1 MHMKRFIFMAAT
13 AMIAATSAWSDTVT
27 TEAELRAALVG
38 EYINIE
44 LGADITLSS
53 YWLITRGQIV
63 TLDLNGHTLRRS
75 GLTAADRNGHV
86 IEVDTGGS
94 LTINDDSSTQTG
106 TITGGWAIN
115 GGGICNYGYVAIN
128 GGTITGCK
136 ADDGGAIK
144 NNDGA
149 ELGIGGG
156 VITNCTSA
164 TNGGAISNFGMATM
178 SGATIRGNTAKG
190 RGGAIWTSGYL
201 DIGTA
206 TITGNQAKELGGGIY
221 YANGS
226 TGVLN
231 GTVISGNS
239 SPEGGG
245 LNVEQTANITFYDP
259 VITDNTSTVFGGG
272 GITNYG
278 TLDIDGLTVTGNTC
292 PTEGGGIWNNGTL
305 KMKGTVTVQDNARIS
320 GLTNN
325 VYLRSDHVINVTGS
339 LGNSRIGL
347 TVQGNNGV
355 ATSGLRSNGN
365 ISNFTNDRAE
375 ITNLAI
381 VSGQVKIT
389 PKSDGIYYVE
399 RGWDNENKR
408 VTETLKVR
416 AIDDNITELDNVK
429 VDENYHGPIY
439 KIEKSG
445 WFFISGNKRN
455 LRYYSIRV
463 MEGIEAHLILCD
475 GGYLHIDRAI
485 ILYNNSTLSIY
496 GQLEDTGTIEN
507 DPKTFG
513 IGRSSIYDEA
523 NTLNIHGG
531 TIKATGAEYSAGIG
545 GFEYSNG
552 ITVNIYGGNVKAT
565 GGAYAAGIG
574 SGYQGRQNHSSGG
587 TTTIYGGYVEA
598 RGGELGAGIGAG
610 EDCNGGTVSIHGGT
624 VYAYGGNDGAGIGC
638 GQDRWGGTHA
648 GTITITGGHVYAYG
662 NDVAAGIGAGEDA
675 DMGNI
680 TITGGIVEA
689 HGGGGESW
697 AMAIATDDDN
707 EGVNS
712 ITLGDNMMVSS
723 ERDFTHPERI
733 DAVKGRQD
741 VIVKPCEHNGAT
753 YTVNGTTA
761 NGTHTMHCTY
771 CKYGPTE
778 THTFVNG
785 TCSVCHVSGSTST
798 VSIYLPEKVG
808 DSYTDGHYASTPRTQ
823 TLVTGST
830 FDLPAPPVTY
840 LPSGVIFAGWR
851 VGTPDG
857 LGITSY
863 WVGDNEQVLEP
874 GTSYTVSAD
883 VSLTARYT
891 GINISLANDA
901 SNSETLYDYNGKIAQ
916 TVTLADRTL
925 YKDGTWNTLCLS
937 FDINDFSGTPLEGA
951 TVMTLSNSTGFNA
964 STGTLT
970 LDFVSANTI
979 QAGHAYIV
987 KWETTGDPIV
997 NPTFT
1002 SVTIS
1007 NEDPA
1012 DQSVV
1017 SSDGRVQFRGIYN
1030 PTNIYTAA
1038 KKSLYLG
1045 DDNKLHSPDADMTLN
1060 AFRAY
1065 FQLASTSEGTGDV
1078 NDDGRIT
1085 IADVT
1090 ALVNI
1095 ILGKDTAYN
1104 FEVADVN
1111 GDGTI
1116 TIADVTAL
1124 VNIILG
1130 KDSIILNTVT
1140 VDGAAGITFE

>member
-1 MHMKRFIFMAAT
+1 M
-13 AMIAATSAWSDTVT
+13 
-27 TEAELRAALVG
+27 
-38 EYINIE
+38 
-44 LGADITLSS
+44 
-53 YWLITRGQIV
+53 
-63 TLDLNGHTLRRS
+63 
-75 GLTAADRNGHV
+75 
-86 IEVDTGGS
+86 
-94 LTINDDSSTQTG
+94 
-106 TITGGWAIN
+106 
-115 GGGICNYGYVAIN
+115 
-128 GGTITGCK
+128 
-136 ADDGGAIK
+136 
-144 NNDGA
+144 
-149 ELGIGGG
+149 
-156 VITNCTSA
+156 
-164 TNGGAISNFGMATM
+164 
-178 SGATIRGNTAKG
+178 
-190 RGGAIWTSGYL
+190 
-201 DIGTA
+201 
-206 TITGNQAKELGGGIY
+206 
-221 YANGS
+221 
-226 TGVLN
+226 
-231 GTVISGNS
+231 
-239 SPEGGG
+239 
-245 LNVEQTANITFYDP
+245 
-259 VITDNTSTVFGGG
+259 
-272 GITNYG
+272 
-278 TLDIDGLTVTGNTC
+278 
-292 PTEGGGIWNNGTL
+292 
-305 KMKGTVTVQDNARIS
+305 
-320 GLTNN
+320 
-325 VYLRSDHVINVTGS
+325 
-339 LGNSRIGL
+339 
-347 TVQGNNGV
+347 
-355 ATSGLRSNGN
+355 
-365 ISNFTNDRAE
+365 
-375 ITNLAI
+375 
-381 VSGQVKIT
+381 
-389 PKSDGIYYVE
+389 
-399 RGWDNENKR
+399 
-408 VTETLKVR
+408 
-416 AIDDNITELDNVK
+416 K

-455 LRYYSIRV
+455 LRYYSIHV

-485 ILYNNSTLSIY
+485 ILYNNATLSIY

-507 DPKTFG
+507 DPKTYC
-513 IGRSSIYDEA
+513 IGRSTIYDEA

-574 SGYQGRQNHSSGG
+574 SGYQGRTNHSSGG

-771 CKYGPTE
+771 CKYSPTE
-778 THTFVNG
+778 RHTFVNG

-863 WVGDNEQVLEP
+863 WMDDNEQVLEP

-883 VSLTARYT
+883 VSLTARYK

-916 TVTLADRTL
+916 TVTLAGRTL
-925 YKDGTWNTLCLS
+925 YKDGAWNTLSLP
-937 FDINDFSGTPLEGA
+937 FDVNITVGPLAGDNVEA
-951 TVMTLSNSTGFNA
+951 MTLNNTTSNLED
-964 STGTLT
+964 GTLT
-970 LDFVSANTI
+970 LNFDPVATTIPAGTPFIIRWDNKGTTLTEDDLVFSGAVISNANNNAT
-979 QAGHAYIV
+979 
-987 KWETTGDPIV
+987 V
-997 NPTFT
+997 NGVITFT
-1002 SVTIS
+1002 GTYAPVTIG
-1007 NEDPA
+1007 
-1012 DQSVV
+1012 
-1017 SSDGRVQFRGIYN
+1017 SDGDN
-1030 PTNIYTAA
+1030 T
-1038 KKSLYLG
+1038 KLYLG
-1045 DDNKLHSPDADMTLN
+1045 SGNTLYYPSLAMTIGCQ
-1060 AFRAY
+1060 RAY
-1065 FQLASTSEGTGDV
+1065 FQLAD
-1078 NDDGRIT
+1078 
-1085 IADVT
+1085 
-1090 ALVNI
+1090 
-1095 ILGKDTAYN
+1095 
-1104 FEVADVN
+1104 
-1111 GDGTI
+1111 
-1116 TIADVTAL
+1116 
-1124 VNIILG
+1124 
-1130 KDSIILNTVT
+1130 
-1140 VDGAAGITFE
+1140 GITAGDPATGNGIKAFVLNFGDERPTLVSLPSGREEAGAWYDLSGRKVSKPTQRGIYINNGKKVVIK